1 MVDTLVVGVMVIVLF
16 SAVVGIVDVDV
27 GLVTVV
33 SPSVETDIVFPVVVV
48 GEVEVVSPVVN
59 LVTDSVVPVVAA
71 DVDGFSEDV
80 DIAVVVIVSVV
91 GEVLGCPSVVI
102 FRDSVVT
109 PV

>member
-48 GEVEVVSPVVN
+48 EVEVVSPVVN
-59 LVTDSVVPVVAA
+59 LVTDSVAPVVAA